1 MPLHLLGKKSWN
13 VYNPANIER
22 VRRDEA
28 AAQAREEE
36 EERRLDEIDAQ
47 RRIAILR
54 GEKPPSPPPELAEKG
69 EANHSSHDGRG
80 LVKRRRLHGEDDT
93 DRDIRVAAEVAKR
106 GQDMQQQ
113 LVKFSADKQEDA
125 PLTDQAGHINLF
137 PIDQRALKKAE
148 KNAER
153 EAEEAKKRRELEDQ
167 YTMRFSNAAGRN
179 VAGQPWYTNSSN
191 SKEPEEGEN
200 LELAEAAGKD
210 VWGREDPMRKQREK
224 TRITSKDPLAFMNKA
239 QTQLKKAERDR
250 KSWAAEREREMDAMK
265 EVDEDERRRR
275 KRRHSHRERRGRDK
289 DEVDVDELEGFSLDA
304 PGGDDSKS
312 RHDRSREH
320 RSRHHRSHR
329 SRSHSRET
337 RRHRSRR
344 NRSREREPDKS
355 HRAQSPNRRGGD
367 DRHLSSARRRRSPEG
382 DRVKKRHRE

>member
-47 RRIAILR
+47 RRMAILR
-54 GEKPPSPPPELAEKG
+54 GEKPPSPPPELAEKEEG
-69 EANHSSHDGRG
+69 NHSNHDGRG
-80 LVKRRRLHGEDDT
+80 FVKRRKLRGEDDT

-113 LVKFSADKQEDA
+113 LVKFSADKKEDA
-125 PLTDQAGHINLF
+125 PLTDQAGRINLF

-153 EAEEAKKRRELEDQ
+153 EAEEAIKRREYEDQ

-179 VAGQPWYTNSSN
+179 ISGQPWYANTSKAT
-191 SKEPEEGEN
+191 KEPEEGED
-200 LELAEAAGKD
+200 LELAEAAGKN

-224 TRITSKDPLAFMNKA
+224 TRMTSNDPLAFMSKA
-239 QTQLKKAERDR
+239 QVQLKKAERDR
-250 KSWAAEREREMDAMK
+250 KSWAAEREREMVAMK
-265 EVDEDERRRR
+265 EAEENERRQR
-275 KRRHSHRERRGRDK
+275 KRRHSHRERHRRDK
-289 DEVDVDELEGFSLDA
+289 DGVDV
-304 PGGDDSKS
+304 
-312 RHDRSREH
+312 
-320 RSRHHRSHR
+320 
-329 SRSHSRET
+329 
-337 RRHRSRR
+337 
-344 NRSREREPDKS
+344 
-355 HRAQSPNRRGGD
+355 
-367 DRHLSSARRRRSPEG
+367 
-382 DRVKKRHRE
+382 